1 LQSSVKERDDGW
13 QQGWVYQ
20 GPGEVAVESIG
31 YPELILELARGP
43 PINVNAQYP
52 RRRK

>member
-1 LQSSVKERDDGW
+1 MAGNRGGSTR
-13 QQGWVYQ
+13 

-52 RRRK
+52 HGRK